1 VSRKIEIIN
10 SPWGRGHERVSD
22 CARWV
27 ECGYATIEPDGR
39 LRFTT
44 AYVSEVRAI
53 RPFDVAEHDGIERR
67 WRVRPSA
74 GCPVL
79 QLLPGVG

>member
-10 SPWGRGHERVSD
+10 SPWGRERERVSD

-27 ECGYATIEPDGR
+27 ECGCATIEPDGR
-39 LRFTT
+39 LRFT
-44 AYVSEVRAI
+44 AEYVSEVRAV
-53 RPFDVAEHDGIERR
+53 RPFDAGERDGVERR

-79 QLLPGVG
+79 QLLPGVV